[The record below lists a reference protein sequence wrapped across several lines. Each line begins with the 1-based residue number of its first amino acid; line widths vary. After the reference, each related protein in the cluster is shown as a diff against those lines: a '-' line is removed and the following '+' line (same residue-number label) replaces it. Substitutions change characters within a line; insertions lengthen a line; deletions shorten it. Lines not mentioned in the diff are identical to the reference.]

1 MPHKRVSLAKSTG
14 KRYDHL
20 QIIVG
25 LSIQHVKREKK
36 TYCGLIVKEDGS
48 RAINV
53 QVSERPPKD
62 TGLSRKV
69 VNSQSL

>member
-1 MPHKRVSLAKSTG
+1 MTADSLSVLFLDGFCSFGFEVLLKNPHTHSWS
-14 KRYDHL
+14 
-20 QIIVG
+20 
-25 LSIQHVKREKK
+25 
-36 TYCGLIVKEDGS
+36 YCGLIVKEDGS

-69 VNSQSL
+69 VNSQSLEVL